1 MVKTVSIAEYQAAK
15 TAGDDPTMVDRI
27 YDLNIQTVDPGDAL
41 GLVKGKVR
49 QAVEEAGLPASDDD
63 ISAAAEG
70 IWAQLGRPG
79 ATPTREHT
87 YTVDQSGEV
96 RDWRTYSKRPAA
108 TADTDAD
115 GDGEPGVTHHRIT
128 DDDEPRFSGAGAEVV
143 EGEISRLIPTD
154 ASFLKR
160 DFQAAPGLANLAD
173 ELIERHGFLSQLEN
187 CRLEFKWQRKGA
199 NSKGKRS
206 IGALKRVSGVWMDFC
221 DAQFIVYLAADTARL
236 AGFTDRQVEAALFHQ
251 LLHIDRDAKGNWIKV
266 GHDFEGFGTEVRHYG
281 PWTEDLKIGSQAFTT
296 AVQLG
301 LDLDDEDEDEDDE
314 HVRSRSSA
322 RAARGDGAGVLIHPD
337 GTPLTDEE
345 IAEQEAAEARGEF
358 DDEWDDDEED
368 AQASR
373 AMSAASGIADEDD
386 DDDAEVVI

>member
-1 MVKTVSIAEYQAAK
+1 MVKTVSIADYQAARSL
-15 TAGDDPTMVDRI
+15 DDQGEREPFESIAERLQRLGVRSQAAEDMPLGEI
-27 YDLNIQTVDPGDAL
+27 K
-41 GLVKGKVR
+41 GLVR
-49 QAVEEAGLPASDDD
+49 DAAEEAGILAGTDE
-63 ISAAAEG
+63 INAEAER
-70 IWAQLGRPG
+70 IWTSFGS
-79 ATPTREHT
+79 REHT
-87 YTVDQSGEV
+87 YTVDASGEV
-96 RDWRTYSKRPAA
+96 RDWRAYAPRPAEPA
-108 TADTDAD
+108 ADE
-115 GDGEPGVTHHRIT
+115 DGEAGVTHHRIT
-128 DDDEPRFSGAGAEVV
+128 DDEPRFSGGGADVV
-143 EGEISRLIPTD
+143 ESEISRLIPTD
-154 ASFLKR
+154 SSFQKR
-160 DFQAAPGLANLAD
+160 DFQEATGLANLA
-173 ELIERHGFLSQLEN
+173 EQLIARHGFLSQLEN

-301 LDLDDEDEDEDDE
+301 LDLDDDDDEDDDE
-314 HVRSRSSA
+314 QPRSFVPA
-322 RAARGDGAGVLIHPD
+322 RTARGDGAGVLIRPD

-358 DDEWDDDEED
+358 DDDDEWDDDEED
-368 AQASR
+368 AKAAH
-373 AMSAASGIADEDD
+373 AMSASSGLADD